1 MVGVAG
7 RSKGCK
13 TCRDRKI
20 KCDETRPGCI
30 RCQKIGKDCPGY
42 SRPIHF
48 VYTSQQK
55 GSPITWEETPT
66 TTIESCQL
74 QLVVANGAPRKGKN
88 SKDRQGEVIRSDTCV
103 SSSTPNIMQN
113 MPFNISIPINK
124 SEVYV
129 NVYVQDFIHVSA
141 PYRSVFKT
149 AMVPYRFGHIY
160 ATHFR
165 NDDSPETRKE
175 LEDAYASCATTYF
188 ALKERDV
195 NSKIQGHILYLKLLR
210 QLKNYVKNGL
220 ANSDPAVFLY
230 TCMMAAHYEI
240 LTSSSALTWLYHL
253 AALGRLILSLG
264 PYAFHDPLAGAILE
278 VVRPYILMNGML
290 EKKRSFL
297 EHEDWISIP
306 AQYYPGGKS
315 CWNRLIDIAC
325 PFPRLVEEGYALSQ
339 NITREAGSLH
349 VQSCIDVAHKL
360 LAWRREWNET
370 YGQEPYTYTIPS
382 TSIPYL
388 SAIDEQGPL
397 FETILFFENVSIS
410 TTVYQY
416 NVYIL
421 VLISHLSK
429 FIPWFEL
436 YFGKYDPLTEKLKQ
450 AIGSFE
456 VELVC
461 REIARSVDYQR
472 APEFKF
478 GSTGMY
484 FGVKVAYDFIG
495 PNSRLGR
502 FFEKSVIDS
511 PLMRRTGGVAADDLL
526 KPWYGPDPPTEEQ
539 IFMIQEERLRRATLV
554 TEVEEQPQQ
563 QPMMDLGY
571 VLGDFVV

>member
-1 MVGVAG
+1 
-7 RSKGCK
+7 
-13 TCRDRKI
+13 
-20 KCDETRPGCI
+20 
-30 RCQKIGKDCPGY
+30 
-42 SRPIHF
+42 
-48 VYTSQQK
+48 
-55 GSPITWEETPT
+55 
-66 TTIESCQL
+66 
-74 QLVVANGAPRKGKN
+74 
-88 SKDRQGEVIRSDTCV
+88 
-103 SSSTPNIMQN
+103 MQN

-306 AQYYPGGKS
+306 AQYYPG
-315 CWNRLIDIAC
+315 
-325 PFPRLVEEGYALSQ
+325 VEEGYALSQ